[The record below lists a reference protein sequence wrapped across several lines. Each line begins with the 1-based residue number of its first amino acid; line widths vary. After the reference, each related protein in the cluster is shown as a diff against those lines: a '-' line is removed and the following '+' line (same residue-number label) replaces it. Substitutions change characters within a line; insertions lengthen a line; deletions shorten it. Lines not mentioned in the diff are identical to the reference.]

1 VRYIGW
7 KVLKP
12 YGLQEHIPLLSRPK
26 EVKRSIYL
34 LFSKINTGTFFRKVV
49 FWEQWQK
56 KHKSPLAEEMNEFVS
71 FCTRF
76 ALSFDKISYI
86 SAKFK

>member
-1 VRYIGW
+1 MDHPEPKGRKAVVMLTLR
-7 KVLKP
+7 KLK
-12 YGLQEHIPLLSRPK
+12 EMVESPK
-26 EVKRSIYL
+26 KGE
-34 LFSKINTGTFFRKVV
+34 
-49 FWEQWQK
+49 K